1 MTLHYSK
8 DLRALGTNTNVLGV
22 STAADEPSTSDN
34 APTEKQVSAQ
44 MSTRET
50 ENENQYPSGLSLALI
65 LTSCFIC
72 MFLTSLL
79 MPAQDRLI
87 ITTAIPSI
95 SDEFKS
101 VTDIAW
107 YGSAYL
113 LTQCASQLLFGKI
126 YSFFSIKGT
135 FLTSLLL
142 FEVGSAICGA
152 APSSIAFIVGRAVS
166 GLGAAGILSGIIII
180 IVHAIPLHK
189 RPLYQGMFGAVFGAS
204 SVTGPLLGGAFT
216 SKVSWRWCFF
226 INLPLGCV
234 AAVVIF
240 VILKIPNSETEKLSI
255 KAKLAQLDFYG
266 TGLLVPGSVSL
277 ILALQWGGSI
287 LAWNDKRI
295 IALLVVA
302 GSLFFGFV
310 LVQTF
315 RPKTA
320 TVPPR
325 IFNQRSILAGFFST
339 ICVSSQMT
347 IFAYYLPIWFQAIQG
362 VSAVESGIRLLPLVL
377 SMVVAMLSAGVLVR
391 RIGYYTPVMIFGVCL
406 MAIGAG
412 LMYTL
417 QVNTGSRQWI
427 GYQIIYGL
435 GAGSATQAPNIA
447 AQTVLP
453 KRDVPIG
460 VSLMYFGNFMSSAIL
475 LPVAQNILNTQ
486 LLRRLSSIPGV
497 DSETILDNGVTS
509 LTDLPDSVRVTVLF
523 AYNEAI
529 RHVFLVALVLV
540 CLAMLGALSL
550 EWRSTKKT
558 DGKETSD

>member
-1 MTLHYSK
+1 M
-8 DLRALGTNTNVLGV
+8 
-22 STAADEPSTSDN
+22 
-34 APTEKQVSAQ
+34 PT
-44 MSTRET
+44 
-50 ENENQYPSGLSLALI
+50 
-65 LTSCFIC
+65 
-72 MFLTSLL
+72 
-79 MPAQDRLI
+79 QDRLI
-87 ITTAIPSI
+87 ITTAIPRI
-95 SDEFKS
+95 TDEFKS

-113 LTQCASQLLFGKI
+113 FTQCASQLLFGKI

-135 FLTSLLL
+135 FLTSLFL
-142 FEVGSAICGA
+142 FEIGSAICGA
-152 APSSIAFIVGRAVS
+152 APSSIAFIIGRAVS
-166 GLGAAGILSGIIII
+166 GFGAAGILSGIIVI

-189 RPLYQGMFGAVFGAS
+189 RPLYQGMFGTIFGVS

-226 INLPLGCV
+226 INLPLGGV

-240 VILKIPNSETEKLSI
+240 LILKIPKRETTRLSI
-255 KAKLAQLDFYG
+255 KARLAQLDFYG
-266 TGLLVPGSVSL
+266 TGLLIPGSVSL

-287 LAWNDKRI
+287 LAWNDRRM
-295 IALLVVA
+295 IALLVLA
-302 GSLFFGFV
+302 GSLFLGFV

-315 RPKTA
+315 LPKTA

-339 ICVSSQMT
+339 ICVGSQTT

-362 VSAVESGIRLLPLVL
+362 VSPVESGIRLLPLVL
-377 SMVVAMLSAGVLVR
+377 SMVVAMLTAGVVVR
-391 RIGYYTPVMIFGVCL
+391 RIGYYTPVMMFGVCL
-406 MAIGAG
+406 MATGAG

-417 QVNTGSRQWI
+417 QVNTGSPQWI

-460 VSLMYFGNFMSSAIL
+460 VSLMYFGNFMSSAIFL
-475 LPVAQNILNTQ
+475 SVAQNVLNVQ
-486 LLRRLSSIPGV
+486 LLHRLSSIPGIN
-497 DSETILDNGVTS
+497 SEAILDNGVTL
-509 LTDLPDSVRVTVLF
+509 LTDLPESVRETVLV

-550 EWRSTKKT
+550 EWRSTKKA
-558 DGKETSD
+558 DGHENE